1 MEAVMGDYRAYVDR
15 DPYAFYSD
23 SLERGPVCWDESM
36 GARLALGYDEARS
49 VLVQESVFGAVPS
62 DVIAALLGLDWQ
74 DEQLLASCRAWN
86 STIFRWSETFGADE
100 AATNEALAAAAGLD
114 EVLLPV
120 IRARREH
127 RADDLISLLWD
138 KGPDALQPWGEAEVL
153 AQCRV
158 LFFAGSD
165 TTAHLLRNL
174 LHVLLT
180 EPGVDDRLRAD
191 PTQVGAFVDEVLRL
205 YGPIHFR
212 VRVALTDVELGG
224 QVIRRGERAHPMN
237 AAANQEPR
245 HYPDPH
251 RIQIDRSP
259 LRDHLAFNAG
269 PRFCV
274 GAALARAEGAE
285 VVEQVLPRSS
295 GMDWVDGA
303 GRPRFRGYMPR
314 SFRPHFAALAPRA
327 T

>member
-1 MEAVMGDYRAYVDR
+1 VGDYRAYVDR

-23 SLERGPVCWDESM
+23 SRERGPVCWDESM
-36 GARLALGYDEARS
+36 GAWIRS
-49 VLVQESVFGAVPS
+49 SA
-62 DVIAALLGLDWQ
+62 
-74 DEQLLASCRAWN
+74 
-86 STIFRWSETFGADE
+86 
-100 AATNEALAAAAGLD
+100 
-114 EVLLPV
+114 
-120 IRARREH
+120 
-127 RADDLISLLWD
+127 
-138 KGPDALQPWGEAEVL
+138 
-153 AQCRV
+153 
-158 LFFAGSD
+158 
-165 TTAHLLRNL
+165 
-174 LHVLLT
+174 
-180 EPGVDDRLRAD
+180 
-191 PTQVGAFVDEVLRL
+191 
-205 YGPIHFR
+205 R

-274 GAALARAEGAE
+274 GVALARAEGAE
-285 VVEQVLPRSS
+285 VVEQVHSRSS

-314 SFRPHFAALAPRA
+314 SFRPLFAALATRA